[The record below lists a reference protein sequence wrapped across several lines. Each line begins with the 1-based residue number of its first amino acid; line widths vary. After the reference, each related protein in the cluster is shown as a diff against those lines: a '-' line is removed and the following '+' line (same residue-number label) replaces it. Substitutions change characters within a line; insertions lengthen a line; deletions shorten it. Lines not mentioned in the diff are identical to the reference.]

1 MPRYE
6 IEYNNTTTIRREFP
20 EELGDIKSATVAVY
34 DRGGTALLAA
44 TAATVPNIGAA
55 TSYTFKAIL
64 TSATKIGEN
73 TCTLDATPDTI
84 YAGDVYRI
92 GGTSS
97 TEDTLTVEA
106 YNSSTRVVTFSDY
119 FRHAHAAGEYV
130 KPRFCT
136 YSLVTT
142 TVATWTANLE
152 CTFVWT
158 FYSGGDGATG
168 PYMPYTDIGTVYKR
182 IAGEGGMESAF
193 RLRFRQFAEMVEGP
207 EFIPL
212 SKDADDELA
221 DLFASKGMDTT
232 KVVDSHAFYELRL
245 AQMAYDLAVGGGT
258 DWDSERA
265 AITARRLELIN
276 LVSSLPVWVDSDQ
289 DLSEED
295 EEVQTYE
302 RPMPRRRIF

>member
-6 IEYNNTTTIRREFP
+6 IEYNGTTTIRRTFP
-20 EELGDIKSATVAVY
+20 DELGDVKSATVAVY

-44 TAATVPNIGAA
+44 AAATVTNVGA
-55 TSYTFKAIL
+55 TPTYTFKGVL

-73 TCTLDATPDTI
+73 TCTLNATPDTI

-130 KPRFCT
+130 KPRFAT

-142 TVATWTANLE
+142 TVATWTAGLE
-152 CTFVWT
+152 CTLLWT
-158 FYSGGDGATG
+158 FYSGGDGSTG
-168 PYMPYTDIGTVYKR
+168 AYMPYTDLGIVYKR

-193 RLRFRQFAEMVEGP
+193 RLRYRQVSELVEGP
-207 EFIPL
+207 EFAVLANDAEEEL
-212 SKDADDELA
+212 S
-221 DLFASKGMDTT
+221 DLFGARGLDIK

-245 AQMAYDLAVGGGT
+245 CQMAYALAMGAGS
-258 DWDSERA
+258 DWDSERT
-265 AITARRLELIN
+265 AITARRTELIN
-276 LVSSLPVWVDSDQ
+276 LVASNPIWSDTDQ

-302 RPMPRRRIF
+302 RPYPRRRLY